1 MLIYFVIIV
10 VVIAAV
16 IRRVRGQREGG
27 EKQIHLL
34 PRGLHQ
40 HNIIIPENA
49 CPER

>member
-34 PRGLHQ
+34 PRGLRG
-40 HNIIIPENA
+40 EA
-49 CPER
+49 AEE